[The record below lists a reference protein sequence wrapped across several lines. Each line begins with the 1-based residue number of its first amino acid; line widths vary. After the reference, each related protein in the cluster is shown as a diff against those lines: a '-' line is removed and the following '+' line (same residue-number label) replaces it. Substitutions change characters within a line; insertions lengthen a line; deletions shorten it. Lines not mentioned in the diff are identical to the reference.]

1 MRILGVSALVLWG
14 LMTTLAVQ
22 AQTSPTAVEVPA
34 AEAKIQLPVAVA
46 PQAAD
51 ETAQVPQVEPTPPA
65 ADAVPAPQE
74 PAPTPIP
81 PAEEPPLLTLPHD
94 PAKVDAQL
102 VPAPTQKELE
112 EARSQLKEKDALIAK
127 LQKHLESALV
137 RLNRVQTPV
146 AENTSLAALKAAQ
159 QKLQKQNDL
168 LKARQQ
174 ELLAQNEELMR
185 KKQVLDLE
193 NRQLFQA
200 LNERSTSDAPGSQV
214 AGKVSKDNAQKW
226 AMEAR

>member
-1 MRILGVSALVLWG
+1 MRIFGASALVVLGW
-14 LMTTLAVQ
+14 MAATCVW
-22 AQTSPTAVEVPA
+22 AQTPPEAPAVPA
-34 AEAKIQLPVAVA
+34 AQAKIELPAPPAVP
-46 PQAAD
+46 PQALPEA
-51 ETAQVPQVEPTPPA
+51 ASQPP
-65 ADAVPAPQE
+65 AVPAAA
-74 PAPTPIP
+74 PAA

-94 PAKVDAQL
+94 PANVDAQM
-102 VPAPTQKELE
+102 VPVPTQKELE
-112 EARSQLKEKDALIAK
+112 EARQQLQQKDEVIAK
-127 LQKHLESALV
+127 LQKHLESALA

-146 AENTSLAALKAAQ
+146 TENTSLAALRAAQ
-159 QKLQKQNDL
+159 QKLQKQNDV

-174 ELLAQNEELMR
+174 DLLAQNEELMR

-200 LNERSTSDAPGSQV
+200 LNERGTAEAPPGQM